1 MGGEIVRLE
10 PGVNVPEFSLENQD
24 GEMVSSKTLLAK
36 PTILFFF
43 PAAGSPGCTKEA
55 ADFQDHL
62 EDFAAKGYQVVG
74 VSPDSSKR
82 LKEFALA
89 HDLTFELLSDP
100 EIAAHRAVGAYGEKS
115 LYGRIYRGV
124 LRSTVITGAGGKVE
138 QAMYNVKATGH
149 TNMLKRRLAIQL

>member
-10 PGVNVPEFSLENQD
+10 PGVNVPEFSLENQE

-62 EDFAAKGYQVVG
+62 EDFADKGYQVVG

-100 EIAAHRAVGAYGEKS
+100 EIEAHRAVGAYGEKS

-124 LRSTVITGAGGKVE
+124 LRSTVITGIDGKVE

-149 TNMLKRRLAIQL
+149 TNMLKRRLGIQL

>member
-24 GEMVSSKTLLAK
+24 GELVSTKKLLAK

-100 EIAAHRAVGAYGEKS
+100 EIKAHRAVGAYGEKS

-149 TNMLKRRLAIQL
+149 TNMLKRRLGIQL

>member
-24 GEMVSSKTLLAK
+24 GELVSSKTLLAK

-62 EDFAAKGYQVVG
+62 EDFASKGYQVVG

-100 EIAAHRAVGAYGEKS
+100 EIEAHRAVGAYGEKS

-124 LRSTVITGAGGKVE
+124 LRSTVITGIDGKVE

-149 TNMLKRRLAIQL
+149 TNMLKRRLGIQL

>member
-62 EDFAAKGYQVVG
+62 EDFAGKGYQVVG

-100 EIAAHRAVGAYGEKS
+100 EIEAHRAVGAYGEKS

-124 LRSTVITGAGGKVE
+124 LRSTVITGVDGKVE

-149 TNMLKRRLAIQL
+149 TNMLKRRLGIQL